1 MTMIT
6 FMLEVMVLTLIQCA
20 GVVTVFV
27 TLTVTHNLWRNL
39 WK

>member
-1 MTMIT
+1 MTT
-6 FMLEVMVLTLIQCA
+6 FILEVMVLTLIQCA

-27 TLTVTHNLWRNL
+27 TLTFAHNIWGNF